1 MPRKLPE
8 DSPLLCE
15 EIEDRRR
22 GIMNWLIAKQ
32 ILQKVWF
39 YIKNYWWVGALIALG
54 FVLHK
59 FFLFDKDVLGGL
71 YEEKAKQNEKELKVI
86 NETHKHERVEK
97 ERATEDF
104 KVAVEA
110 LEEERK
116 QAGEKVKKE
125 EKKRIKEI
133 VAMPEEERV
142 SALADEFG
150 LEIVEVEE

>member
-1 MPRKLPE
+1 
-8 DSPLLCE
+8 
-15 EIEDRRR
+15 
-22 GIMNWLIAKQ
+22 MNWLIAKQ
-32 ILQKVWF
+32 ILQKAWF

-86 NETHKHERVEK
+86 NETHKQERVEK

-125 EKKRIKEI
+125 ETTRIKEI
-133 VAMPEEERV
+133 VAMHEKERM
-142 SALADEFG
+142 SDLAEAFG
-150 LEIVEVEE
+150 LELV

>member
-1 MPRKLPE
+1 
-8 DSPLLCE
+8 
-15 EIEDRRR
+15 
-22 GIMNWLIAKQ
+22 MNWLIAKQ

-86 NETHKHERVEK
+86 NETHKQERVEK

>member
-1 MPRKLPE
+1 
-8 DSPLLCE
+8 
-15 EIEDRRR
+15 
-22 GIMNWLIAKQ
+22 MNWLIAKQ
-32 ILQKVWF
+32 VLQKTWF

-86 NETHKHERVEK
+86 NETHKQERVEK

-133 VAMPEEERV
+133 VAMPEKERV

>member
-1 MPRKLPE
+1 
-8 DSPLLCE
+8 
-15 EIEDRRR
+15 
-22 GIMNWLIAKQ
+22 MNWLIAKQ
-32 ILQKVWF
+32 ILQKTWF

-71 YEEKAKQNEKELKVI
+71 YEEKAKQNEKELKAI
-86 NETHKHERVEK
+86 NETHKQERVEK

-133 VAMPEEERV
+133 VAMPEKERV

>member
-1 MPRKLPE
+1 
-8 DSPLLCE
+8 
-15 EIEDRRR
+15 
-22 GIMNWLIAKQ
+22 MNWLIAKQ

-86 NETHKHERVEK
+86 NETHKNERVEK

-110 LEEERK
+110 LEEERQ

-133 VAMPEEERV
+133 IAMPEKERV

-150 LEIVEVEE
+150 LEIVEVEV

>member
-1 MPRKLPE
+1 
-8 DSPLLCE
+8 
-15 EIEDRRR
+15 
-22 GIMNWLIAKQ
+22 MNWLIAKQ

-133 VAMPEEERV
+133 VAMPEEERAA
-142 SALADEFG
+142 ALADEFG
-150 LEIVEVEE
+150 LEIVEVDE

>member
-1 MPRKLPE
+1 
-8 DSPLLCE
+8 
-15 EIEDRRR
+15 
-22 GIMNWLIAKQ
+22 MNWLIAKQ
-32 ILQKVWF
+32 ILQKAWF

-86 NETHKHERVEK
+86 NETHKNERVEK

-110 LEEERK
+110 LEEGRK

-142 SALADEFG
+142 AALANEFG
-150 LEIVEVEE
+150 LEIVEVDE

>member
-1 MPRKLPE
+1 
-8 DSPLLCE
+8 
-15 EIEDRRR
+15 
-22 GIMNWLIAKQ
+22 MNWLIAKQ

-133 VAMPEEERV
+133 VAMPEEERA

>member
-1 MPRKLPE
+1 
-8 DSPLLCE
+8 
-15 EIEDRRR
+15 
-22 GIMNWLIAKQ
+22 MNWLIAKQ
-32 ILQKVWF
+32 VLQKTWF

-59 FFLFDKDVLGGL
+59 FFLFDKDVLGGF

-110 LEEERK
+110 LDEERK

-150 LEIVEVEE
+150 LEIVEVDE

>member
-1 MPRKLPE
+1 
-8 DSPLLCE
+8 
-15 EIEDRRR
+15 
-22 GIMNWLIAKQ
+22 MNWLIAKQ
-32 ILQKVWF
+32 ILQKAWF

-86 NETHKHERVEK
+86 NETHKQERVEK

-104 KVAVEA
+104 KVAVET

-133 VAMPEEERV
+133 VAMPEEERLH
-142 SALADEFG
+142 ALADEFG

>member
-1 MPRKLPE
+1 
-8 DSPLLCE
+8 
-15 EIEDRRR
+15 
-22 GIMNWLIAKQ
+22 MNWLIAKQ
-32 ILQKVWF
+32 ILQKAWF

-86 NETHKHERVEK
+86 NETHKQERVEK

-104 KVAVEA
+104 KVAVVT

-133 VAMPEEERV
+133 VAMPEEERLHT
-142 SALADEFG
+142 LADEFG

>member
-1 MPRKLPE
+1 
-8 DSPLLCE
+8 
-15 EIEDRRR
+15 
-22 GIMNWLIAKQ
+22 MNWLIAKQ
-32 ILQKVWF
+32 ILQKAWF

-59 FFLFDKDVLGGL
+59 FFLFDKDVLGGF

>member
-1 MPRKLPE
+1 MT
-8 DSPLLCE
+8 
-15 EIEDRRR
+15 
-22 GIMNWLIAKQ
+22 WLTVKYV
-32 ILQKVWF
+32 LQKTWF
-39 YIKNYWWVGALIALG
+39 YIKNYWWAGVLIALG

>member
-1 MPRKLPE
+1 
-8 DSPLLCE
+8 
-15 EIEDRRR
+15 
-22 GIMNWLIAKQ
+22 MNWLIAKQ
-32 ILQKVWF
+32 ILQKTWF

-150 LEIVEVEE
+150 LEIVEVDE

>member
-1 MPRKLPE
+1 
-8 DSPLLCE
+8 
-15 EIEDRRR
+15 
-22 GIMNWLIAKQ
+22 MNWLIAKQ
-32 ILQKVWF
+32 VLQKTWF

-59 FFLFDKDVLGGL
+59 IFLFDKDVLGGL

-86 NETHKHERVEK
+86 NETHKQERVEK

-133 VAMPEEERV
+133 VAMPEEERA
-142 SALADEFG
+142 SALAEEFG

>member
-1 MPRKLPE
+1 
-8 DSPLLCE
+8 
-15 EIEDRRR
+15 
-22 GIMNWLIAKQ
+22 MNWLIAKQ

-150 LEIVEVEE
+150 LEIVEVDE

>member
-1 MPRKLPE
+1 MT
-8 DSPLLCE
+8 
-15 EIEDRRR
+15 
-22 GIMNWLIAKQ
+22 WLIAKQ

-71 YEEKAKQNEKELKVI
+71 YKEKAKQNEKELKVI
-86 NETHKHERVEK
+86 NETHKQERVEK

-104 KVAVEA
+104 KFAVEA